1 MLRSVAHVSNRE
13 RTAHV
18 LRRLSMGAQPDLI
31 DGLSSTDAAVAKALD
46 LSGKSPVPPAM
57 TAPASYRAAQPTEIV
72 PLIGWWLDQ
81 MRSPSRLIEERLVWF
96 WHDHFAT
103 SLRKVRAPYLLR
115 QQQVTIREHATGSF
129 ADLLHAVAKDPAML
143 LFLDGITNTVGKVNE
158 NFGRECMELFTL
170 GRDGGYTQAD
180 VVAASQSFTGWVAN
194 LPGMPTS
201 DRLVALGIAPWT
213 AGFIARR
220 HDDSVKTLLG
230 RRGDFNLDQA
240 LDVILDQPATGTFIA
255 TKLYRQLVGRTPS
268 HDTATRLGKSF
279 AHDYQILNL
288 VEAITADPA
297 FTADDAVRARVRT
310 PVEKLIGILQAA
322 GKNLSTIGPRGT
334 IAANVLRT
342 INYLPFLPPNVGGFP
357 DGTLLLG
364 PHDLVTAF
372 DLLDTLGG
380 PPSAPTNVDALLARF
395 GIFDVSSTSRQVLS
409 AEPDPA
415 RRFALAA
422 MSPEFAVT

>member
-1 MLRSVAHVSNRE
+1 VARVSNHE
-13 RTAHV
+13 RVAHV

-31 DGLSSTDAAVAKALD
+31 GGVSETDAAIAKALD

-57 TAPASYRAAQPTEIV
+57 AVPTNYRTTQPTDVI

-103 SLRKVRAPYLLR
+103 SIAKVRAPYLLR
-115 QQQVTIREHATGSF
+115 QQHATIRSHATGSF

-143 LFLDGITNTVGKVNE
+143 IFLDGRTNTAGQINE
-158 NFGRECMELFTL
+158 NFGRECMELFTM

-180 VVAASQSFTGWVAN
+180 VVAASQSFSGWVPN
-194 LPGMPTS
+194 LPGIPAA
-201 DRLVALGIAPWT
+201 DRLTALGIAPWT
-213 AGFIARR
+213 AGLIPRR
-220 HDDSVKTLLG
+220 HDSSVKTLLG
-230 RRGDFNLDQA
+230 RRGAFDLDQA
-240 LDVILDQPATGTFIA
+240 LDVILDEPATGMFVA
-255 TKLYRQLVGRTPS
+255 TKLYRQLVGQTPS
-268 HDTATRLGKSF
+268 HDTAVRLGKAF
-279 AHDYQILNL
+279 GHDYQILPL
-288 VEAITADPA
+288 VESITADPA
-297 FTADDAVRARVRT
+297 FTGDAAVRSRVRT
-310 PVEKLIGILQAA
+310 PVEKLVGILQAA
-322 GKNLSTIGPRGT
+322 GKNFSLIGPRAT
-334 IAANVLRT
+334 VATNVLHT
-342 INYLPFLPPNVGGFP
+342 IDFLPFLPPNVGGFP
-357 DGTLLLG
+357 AGTFLLG

-380 PPSAPTNVDALLARF
+380 PPSAPTKVDTLLARF
-395 GIFDVSSTSRQVLS
+395 GIFDVSSTSHEVLN